1 VDQQDPKGAAAADT
15 NPTVVAGDILQGLR
29 GRVTKALTDGSRNNP
44 LIYFRESRSTRF
56 VAAPLGSEFVRKLL
70 AGETVRRADFSRD
83 CPSLAKPLAE
93 ALTGDAALDPSDQPA
108 PNVSRKAG
116 PLRKFASP
124 VDPLGTRLRAIRAK
138 ARENE
143 EERGLRTL
151 FAAIGMVS
159 WPSPDGGR
167 PPEAPL
173 FLVPIAIFD
182 DPRVRGD
189 LAVQRLED
197 GEAVVNRALLTVAPR
212 AFSDAVEGL
221 FDEGE
226 IEDVAA
232 SYAAVGA
239 AIRDLPG
246 ISLEPTTALGIFNF
260 QLMAMV
266 DDLHEAGDALEEHVI
281 IRALAG
287 DAAARDVLVGAREGA
302 IDVDALDQI
311 APVNEPF
318 VLDADPWQG
327 KTIQTL
333 LQYPDSHAT
342 VDGPPGTGKSQ
353 TIANL
358 IAALIAQ
365 GKSVLF
371 VCEKRAALD
380 VVKRRL
386 TAAGLGHLLLDMHGA
401 AISRQRAYA
410 QLRAA
415 RAQMRDAV
423 PASSAQDAALVATR
437 DRLNAH
443 VRFMHTQ
450 VEGAA
455 SSPYQILSEL
465 AALPAFNIGI
475 RISAGDLRSIGPDV
489 LAQLES
495 DVGEAARNAAAF
507 LRSGDLPWATSNV
520 AAAEVP
526 AAVDRV
532 GALAA
537 SLKLLRRVLREV
549 GKPVASRA
557 ELTDATLT
565 LAKIRGALQVC
576 GPGALDLDPIVL
588 QLALDTLSTP
598 FGPILELF
606 SASRRTAMS
615 ALQAHLREGPRA
627 RRTLALRE
635 LMSLEGPWRQSVRA
649 VAALTAD
656 VDVAAAGWVQALGDT
671 ETTLGAPLPE
681 DLTALSSLLT
691 RGASEREAAYRAARM
706 REIEGALRD
715 RHLGALM
722 ECFTSLEPGVWTKA
736 IRYVYFQ
743 SYLEPLRPALARF
756 DGRTQDDVVA
766 AFRKI
771 EAELRTISRDRVCRA
786 AGERYVTVSNAHR
799 EQQTTVNIQLEKAR
813 PRKSLRALYSEAA
826 DAMLA
831 LAPCVMASPLS
842 ISQFLPRATIFDVI
856 VFDEGSQVTPESAI
870 TAILRGRRVVI
881 AGDDR
886 QLPPTDFF
894 GGTSDDDE
902 DEHDDRD
909 AVAGT
914 ESILTALRSFTKD
927 LGLRVHYRSRDER
940 LIAFSNNHLYN
951 NELITFPGS
960 GTGGDGLRFVLVDPT
975 GSEIDEDSSRPEVAR
990 VVELIIEHAETRPN
1004 ESLGVIALGLP
1015 HARRIDVALAA
1026 ARRER
1031 PDLDAFFSESG
1042 DEPFFVK
1049 NLERVQGDERTAV
1062 ILTMGYG
1069 RTKTGSV
1076 SHNFGPINQQG
1087 GERRLN
1093 VAITRAKSRL
1103 TLVSSFRKSD
1113 LNPSSLTSIGP
1124 KLLAAYLGYAESKG
1138 TDLGHDGVVVSVAPN
1153 AFELD
1158 IQQALEAR
1166 LKTGVLAQYGVGRFR
1181 LDLAVQDPREPGRFV
1196 LAVECDG
1203 ASYHSTPT
1211 ARMRDRLR
1219 QTILENLGW
1228 HFVRIWSTDW
1238 FNNRAAELERIDG
1251 VFRRAL
1257 EVSPEPASAPVNGEA
1272 PPPSSVEVIPPPM
1285 PPSRTG
1291 QSPAR
1296 PPYDSISDVGDRTL
1310 KDLAAW
1316 IASDGRLRTN
1326 EEMIDEMIHELGFR
1340 RRGARIVERL
1350 EQIVGGRRV

>member
-1 VDQQDPKGAAAADT
+1 VDQQNVRGAVGSDADA
-15 NPTVVAGDILQGLR
+15 NAVAGDILQGLR

-70 AGETVRRADFSRD
+70 AGEAVRRVDFARD
-83 CPSLAKPLAE
+83 CPLLAKPSASE
-93 ALTGDAALDPSDQPA
+93 PPTAAAIDPSDQNA
-108 PNVSRKAG
+108 SIDSEKKGR
-116 PLRKFASP
+116 LRKFAAP
-124 VDPLGTRLRAIRAK
+124 IDPLGTRLQAIRAK

-167 PPEAPL
+167 PAAAPL
-173 FLVPIAIFD
+173 FLFPIAISD

-189 LAVQRLED
+189 LVLQRLED

-212 AFSDAVEGL
+212 AFSDAVAGL

-232 SYAAVGA
+232 SYAAVA
-239 AIRDLPG
+239 TVVRDLPG

-266 DDLHEAGDALEEHVI
+266 DDLYEAGDALEEHLI

-287 DAAARDVLVGAREGA
+287 DPAARDVLAAARDGA
-302 IDVDALDQI
+302 VDLGALDLI
-311 APVNEPF
+311 APVDEPF

-333 LQYPDSHAT
+333 LQYTDSHAT
-342 VDGPPGTGKSQ
+342 IDGPPGTGKSQ

-358 IAALIAQ
+358 IASLIAQ
-365 GKSVLF
+365 RKSVLF

-401 AISRQRAYA
+401 AISRQRAYV

-415 RAQMRDAV
+415 RAQMHDAV
-423 PASSAQDAALVATR
+423 PASSAQDAALIATR

-455 SSPYQILSEL
+455 LSPYQILTEL
-465 AALPAFNIGI
+465 AALPALNIGI
-475 RISAGDLRSIGPDV
+475 RVASENLRTIGPDV

-495 DVGEAARNAAAF
+495 DVGEGARNRAVF
-507 LRSGDLPWATSNV
+507 LRSDDVPWATSNI
-520 AAAEVP
+520 AAEEVP
-526 AAVDRV
+526 AALDDVAV
-532 GALAA
+532 LAA
-537 SLKLLRRVLREV
+537 SLTLLEPILKEV
-549 GKPVASRA
+549 GTPVGSRT
-557 ELTDATLT
+557 ELTDAI
-565 LAKIRGALQVC
+565 LALVKIRGALEVC
-576 GPGALDLDPIVL
+576 GAGALDLDSTIL
-588 QLALDTLSTP
+588 QLALDTLSSP
-598 FGPILELF
+598 FGAVLEFF
-606 SASRRTAMS
+606 SGRRRAAMK
-615 ALQAHLREGPRA
+615 ALREHLREAPRV
-627 RRTLALRE
+627 RRALALKE
-635 LMSLEGPWRQSVRA
+635 LMRLEEPWRRSVRA
-649 VAALTAD
+649 VAALTSD
-656 VDVAAAGWVQALGDT
+656 VDAAAAGWAQALADVQT
-671 ETTLGAPLPE
+671 ALGAPLPE
-681 DLTALSSLLT
+681 DLTALSARVTSCAGG
-691 RGASEREAAYRAARM
+691 RDAAYRAARM
-706 REIEGALRD
+706 REIERALRNH
-715 RHLGALM
+715 HLGSLVEHFA
-722 ECFTSLEPGVWTKA
+722 SLEPALWTKA
-736 IRYVYFQ
+736 VRYVYFQ

-766 AFRKI
+766 AFRRI
-771 EAELRTISRDRVCRA
+771 ETELRTISRDRVCRA
-786 AGERYVTVSNAHR
+786 AGEHYVAVSNAHR
-799 EQQTTVNIQLEKAR
+799 EQQTTVNVQLEKAR
-813 PRKSLRALYSEAA
+813 PRKSLRALYSEAP

-856 VFDEGSQVTPESAI
+856 IFDEGSQVTPESAI

-886 QLPPTDFF
+886 QLPPTNFF
-894 GGTSDDDE
+894 GSSKDDDE
-902 DEHDDRD
+902 DVNDDRD

-914 ESILTALRSFTKD
+914 ESILTALRSFTKG

-940 LIAFSNNHLYN
+940 LIGFSNNHLYN
-951 NELITFPGS
+951 NELVTFPGS
-960 GTGGDGLRFVLVDPT
+960 GSDGEGLRFVLVDPT

-990 VVELIIEHAETRPN
+990 VVELIMEHAKTRPI

-1015 HARRIDVALAA
+1015 HARRIEAALAA

-1031 PDLDAFFSESG
+1031 PDLDAFFTESG

-1113 LNPSSLTSIGP
+1113 LNPSSLISTGP
-1124 KLLAAYLGYAESKG
+1124 KLLAAYLGYVESKG
-1138 TDLGHDGVVVSVAPN
+1138 TDLGRDGAVVSVAPN

-1158 IQQALEAR
+1158 IQRALEAR

-1181 LDLAVQDPREPGRFV
+1181 LDLAVQDPREAGRFV

-1203 ASYHSTPT
+1203 ASYHNSPT

-1219 QTILENLGW
+1219 QTVLENLGW
-1228 HFVRIWSTDW
+1228 HFVRVWSTDW
-1238 FNNRAAELERIDG
+1238 FNNREAELDRIDG
-1251 VFRRAL
+1251 VYRRAL
-1257 EVSPEPASAPVNGEA
+1257 DASPAPASPPANGELSQSSIEAVPA
-1272 PPPSSVEVIPPPM
+1272 PI

-1291 QSPAR
+1291 RSPAR
-1296 PPYDSISDVGDRTL
+1296 PPYESISDVGDQTL

-1326 EEMIDEMIHELGFR
+1326 TEMIDEMIHELGFR
-1340 RRGARIVERL
+1340 RHGARIVERL
-1350 EQIVGGRRV
+1350 ERIIG